1 MNMKFTVIT
10 VCYNA
15 SATIRETIAS
25 VLGQTYRGMEYIVV
39 DGKSTDG
46 TAEIL
51 QSITDRRMKFISEKD
66 TGIYNAMNKG
76 LRMADGDYLIFLGAD
91 DTFFNEDVLEK
102 VAAKITDTD
111 SVVYG
116 DVMFRK
122 RQRRYNGAFSRWT
135 WGHRN
140 VCHQC
145 IFYPKTI
152 YRNYRYDETYRAVA
166 DWDYNLRLL
175 TDGIRFAYIGETICT
190 FNDEGGVSSSSKDRD
205 FLKVRRQRVCQAVGL
220 LPYCWGI
227 VQRAKRR
234 LLNQY

>member
-1 MNMKFTVIT
+1 MNIKFTVIT

-25 VLGQTYRGMEYIVV
+25 VLCQTYRGMEYIVV

-76 LRMADGDYLIFLGAD
+76 LRMADGDFLIFLGAD
-91 DTFFNEDVLEK
+91 DTFFDSNVLEH
-102 VAAKITDTD
+102 VANRVKGTDE
-111 SVVYG
+111 VLYG
-116 DVMFRK
+116 DVLLK
-122 RQRRYNGAFSRWT
+122 KSQRLYNGAFSRWT

-140 VCHQC
+140 ICHQS
-145 IFYPKTI
+145 IFYPKCV
-152 YRNYRYDETYRAVA
+152 YDRYQYDERYSLCA

-175 TDGIRFAYIGETICT
+175 TDGFRFTYINETISV
-190 FNDEGGVSSSSKDRD
+190 FNDSNGLSSRNKDKE
-205 FLKVRRQRVCQAVGL
+205 FLKVRRRMICKAVGI
-220 LPYCWGI
+220 LPYCWGFA
-227 VQRAKRR
+227 QRVKRKI
-234 LLNQY
+234 LNER

>member
-1 MNMKFTVIT
+1 MKFTVIT

-145 IFYPKTI
+145 IF
-152 YRNYRYDETYRAVA
+152 
-166 DWDYNLRLL
+166 
-175 TDGIRFAYIGETICT
+175 
-190 FNDEGGVSSSSKDRD
+190 
-205 FLKVRRQRVCQAVGL
+205 
-220 LPYCWGI
+220 
-227 VQRAKRR
+227 
-234 LLNQY
+234 